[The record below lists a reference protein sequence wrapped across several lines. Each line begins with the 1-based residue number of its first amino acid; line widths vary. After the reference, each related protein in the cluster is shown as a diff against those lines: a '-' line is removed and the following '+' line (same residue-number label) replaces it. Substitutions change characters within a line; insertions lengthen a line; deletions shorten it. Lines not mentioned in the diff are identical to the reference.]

1 MTFGEIKC
9 KDVIN
14 ITDGKRLGKP
24 IDLVLGE
31 AGGRA
36 WAEALVVPG
45 QCSFPRFLRADR
57 EGCAIPWERIRR
69 IGDDVILVDA
79 DPGCFS

>member
-1 MTFGEIKC
+1 MTFCELKG

-14 ITDGKRLGKP
+14 INDGKRLGKP
-24 IDLVLGE
+24 VDIVFAE

-45 QCSFPRFLRADR
+45 QGGAARFLRPSR

-69 IGDDVILVDA
+69 IGEDVILVDA
-79 DPGCFS
+79 ESSSFS